1 MVLSRQLEMPD
12 RILGERVKTGIVPM
26 NGSFTLIQFEEGK
39 VGETNIFSQ
48 GYVCH

>member
-1 MVLSRQLEMPD
+1 MALSRQLEMAD

-26 NGSFTLIQFEEGK
+26 NSSLILNLFEEEK

-48 GYVCH
+48 GYVYH